1 MSPQKLICACPEP
14 AAHRLDEPMH
24 THDGCLVYHTGATC
38 ALKENPMK
46 SLPEIVKANGKD
58 PDVEIVHGNPVARRV
73 KKVAEAFAPGKRPK
87 QGYIPG
93 TEPKIIT
100 DVHQAIEDYVAARD
114 ARMELTKVEVE
125 KKTHLLQVMKAKG
138 ITAYAVDGHEAALDV
153 EETVK
158 AKLVSEEIEE
168 AEEREI
174 HNRAIKPQD
183 LARTQPPAGRK
194 GRGRGRGAQV

>member
-1 MSPQKLICACPEP
+1 MSHQSLTCSCPEP
-14 AAHRLDEPMH
+14 SADRLDEPMH

-46 SLPEIVKANGKD
+46 SNGKD
-58 PDVEIVHGNPVARRV
+58 PDVEIVHGNPVARRA

-183 LARTQPPAGRK
+183 LARTQPPTGRK
-194 GRGRGRGAQV
+194 GRRGKGAEVRA